1 MGRRSSPN
9 QWPFYRSVLSWFVPW
24 ALVAVIVGIGVWVAV
39 DALSG
44 GANNPNSSASLAAGS
59 SSSSS
64 ASGATKGS
72 PTAAPSTSAT
82 PSPEATPTPKPPLI
96 TDGITVQVLNGTSDP
111 TAAERKAAHFAR
123 LGFKIVAV
131 GSSVT
136 PYSHT
141 TVFWA
146 SPASKPAAKAL
157 AAHFGWIA
165 APKPANLSPDVAVHV
180 VVGADAL

>member
-24 ALVAVIVGIGVWVAV
+24 ALVAAIVGIGVWIAV

-44 GANNPNSSASLAAGS
+44 GASGGKPSARLAVGSPAPSNSAGS
-59 SSSSS
+59 K
-64 ASGATKGS
+64 ASPTPSPTGS
-72 PTAAPSTSAT
+72 PTPAHKRHL
-82 PSPEATPTPKPPLI
+82 KPPLI
-96 TDGITVQVLNGTSDP
+96 TDGITVQVLDATSDP
-111 TAAERKAAHFAR
+111 AAGQDMATRLDH
-123 LGFKIVAV
+123 LGFQIAV
-131 GSSVT
+131 VGPSSA

-146 SPASKPAAKAL
+146 YPSAKPAAKAL
-157 AAHFGWIA
+157 AARFDWIA
-165 APKPANLSPDVAVHV
+165 APKPADLSPQVALHV